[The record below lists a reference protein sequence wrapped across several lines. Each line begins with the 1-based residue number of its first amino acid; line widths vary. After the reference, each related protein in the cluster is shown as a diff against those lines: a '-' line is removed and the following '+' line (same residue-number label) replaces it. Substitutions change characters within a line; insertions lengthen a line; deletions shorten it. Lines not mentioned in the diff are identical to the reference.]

1 MTLTARDVWCLVR
14 PYWVSDDRWRAYG
27 LLATIVGLDAL
38 LTYVG
43 VRQTYWQK
51 NFFDALVE
59 RDLDAFWRQM
69 LELVFIV
76 AGIVGAGTAR
86 VWFEQALEMRWRHW
100 LTTVYL
106 DRWLGGTAYWRIE
119 SEGLVDNPDQRI
131 ADDLRLMASD
141 TLRLS
146 VGALHYAV
154 DFFTF
159 AAMIWGLSGALSFTL
174 AGFDVHI
181 PAYMLWAAVLYAV
194 AGSVLIE
201 WIGRGL
207 VAVDYEQQR
216 READFRHLLV
226 RVREHAAQ
234 VAMMRGEP
242 AESAGLKQAFGAIR
256 SNWRWVMGYTKRIT
270 AMNALYVQ
278 SSMVLPYLITGPRY
292 FAGEI
297 TVGTVMQLNSLFN
310 RVRGALSWFVYRYK
324 DLALLRSVFQ
334 RLVEFERAT
343 GSQGQDPTGIR
354 VSVGEGDTL
363 QIRDLTL
370 ALPDGEPLGHVGHLQ
385 IAPGERV
392 LVHGP
397 SGSGKSLLLSAVAGL
412 WRHGR
417 GDIVLPQGKVMF
429 VPQRSYLPSGTLHA
443 CLAYPAVEDS
453 LAYPD
458 AVAALSAV
466 GLAGLV
472 AELPRRE
479 HWMRRLSPGE
489 QQRLAFAR
497 ILLRKP
503 DVLFL
508 DETTSAL
515 DLDAE
520 AMLYALLVERMPGCA
535 VVSVAHRPSLGR
547 FHTVTV
553 AWNGTAARSAQAFS
567 GPALDG

>member
-1 MTLTARDVWCLVR
+1 MTLTAGDVWRLVR
-14 PYWVSDDRWRAYG
+14 PYWMSDDRWRAYG
-27 LLATIVGLDAL
+27 LLATIVGLDAF
-38 LTYVG
+38 LTYIG
-43 VRQTYWQK
+43 VRQTHWQK

-119 SEGLVDNPDQRI
+119 NDGLVDNPDQRI

-159 AAMIWGLSGALSFTL
+159 AAMIWGLSGALSFSL
-174 AGFDVHI
+174 AGIDVHI

-194 AGSVLIE
+194 VGSVLIE
-201 WIGRGL
+201 RIGRGL

-226 RVREHAAQ
+226 RVRENVAQ

-242 AESAGLKQAFGAIR
+242 AESAGLKHAFAAIR
-256 SNWRWVMGYTKRIT
+256 SNWRRVMGYTKRIT

-324 DLALLRSVFQ
+324 DLALLRSVFR

-343 GSQGQDPTGIR
+343 QARDRSGVR
-354 VSVGEGDTL
+354 VSVGDGDTL
-363 QIRDLTL
+363 RIRELTL
-370 ALPDGEPLGHVGHLQ
+370 ALPDGAQLGQVGTLEL
-385 IAPGERV
+385 APGERL

-397 SGSGKSLLLSAVAGL
+397 SGSGKSLLLNAVAGL
-412 WRHGR
+412 WRHGQ
-417 GDIVLPQGKVMF
+417 GVIVLPRGKVVF
-429 VPQRSYLPSGTLHA
+429 VPQRSYLPNGTLHA
-443 CLAYPAVEDS
+443 CLAYPDVEAS
-453 LAYPD
+453 LPYPD
-458 AVAALSAV
+458 AAAALRAV

-472 AELPRRE
+472 RELSLPA
-479 HWMRRLSPGE
+479 HWMQRLSPGE

-497 ILLRKP
+497 ILLQKP
-503 DVLFL
+503 ELLFL

-515 DLDAE
+515 DLEAE
-520 AMLYALLVERMPGCA
+520 TMLYSLLVERMPACA
-535 VVSVAHRPSLGR
+535 VVSVAHRPSLAR
-547 FHTVTV
+547 FHTATME
-553 AWNGTAARSAQAFS
+553 WGGTGAARSASVLSAAI
-567 GPALDG
+567 PDG